1 MDGRGRGAA
10 SRADHAIR
18 GRRRAGARLA
28 TQRARGGDGATGA
41 RPPGL
46 ALGDGRAKAA
56 GARAQGL
63 AAPPL
68 VPPLASDSSVH
79 LPGWWVRGTQTGPG
93 RARA

>member
-18 GRRRAGARLA
+18 GRRRAGTRLA
-28 TQRARGGDGATGA
+28 TQRAGGGEGAAGA
-41 RPPGL
+41 RPLGP
-46 ALGDGRAKAA
+46 ALGDERAKAA
-56 GARAQGL
+56 GARPYGP

-68 VPPLASDSSVH
+68 APPLASNFSAH
-79 LPGWWVRGTQTGPG
+79 LRRWLVRGTQTRRG